1 MNGVRAVRSALVT
14 AALLI
19 ASVPLSMQERATG
32 QEATTEII
40 VTTNA
45 DAKNGDTS
53 SAANLTANSGPDGV
67 SLREAIETT
76 NNDPANYDIRFD
88 ASLSGATI
96 RVDPECCGNLPA
108 LTGGGVSIDG
118 DIDGDGDADVTIA
131 SDDLSHGLN
140 IVSSHNE
147 LHALAVQGFRT
158 GVVITASPSHLA
170 ALPSAQTFAGNVVRG
185 LVITDAATSGIRLW
199 PIGPDPSHQDCVPSA
214 CETHNRWID
223 TQLVGNTIVTEGGGT
238 GAIEVGLQG
247 VARDVVEGLSIEGN
261 VIRLTQPGH
270 AMNLTVGE
278 GAGADENRIADVVVA
293 NNTIDVPDY
302 GFGVNTWA
310 GFRGGSANLVENLRI
325 SGNTIRFSGSPPV
338 GQTTR
343 GIVLSL
349 SDGCNTEGCMGPGTV
364 TPTDNV
370 VRRIEIVG
378 NKIEGSTRG
387 VIASDPCCGTDYGSR
402 LRNVRIADNVIEATI
417 PTHDLNPWGIHVG
430 TQGGSVGRVQVV
442 GNSIEQRAPEPR
454 SDYVA
459 RLAGAAIGVTG
470 GLGKERGSLRDVLL
484 SRNRLDTPLLG
495 ISIIGGGPSDE
506 FAAFEAFRNRVFGV
520 TLRGNNVLQKP
531 VLATRW
537 HRKVKGIT
545 VIGGLGGPRPSTG
558 NWERTLRNSV
568 NCVRLRDNVVVGKR
582 DVVAVFGNLGKGAFQ
597 NTARLGGC

>member
-1 MNGVRAVRSALVT
+1 MDARRALRSTLVT
-14 AALLI
+14 AVLLI
-19 ASVPLSMQERATG
+19 ASIPVSPQESATG
-32 QEATTEII
+32 QEATTEIV
-40 VTTNA
+40 VTTSA

-53 SAANLTANSGPDGV
+53 SAVNLGANPGPDGV
-67 SLREAIETT
+67 SLREAIEAT
-76 NNDPANYDIRFD
+76 NNDLGSYDIRFD
-88 ASLSGATI
+88 VSLSGATI
-96 RVDPECCGNLPA
+96 RVDPACCGHLPP

-118 DIDGDGDADVTIA
+118 DIDGDGDPDVTIA
-131 SDDLSHGLN
+131 SDGLNHGLN
-140 IVSSHNE
+140 VVSSHNE
-147 LHALAVQGFRT
+147 LHALALQGFRN
-158 GVVITASPSHLA
+158 GVLITASPSHLA
-170 ALPSAQTFAGNVVRG
+170 ALPTAQTFAGNVVRG
-185 LVITDAATSGIRLW
+185 LVISDATSGIRIW
-199 PIGPDPSHQDCVPSA
+199 PIGPDPSHQECLPSA
-214 CETHNRWID
+214 CETHNRWTD

-247 VARDVVEGLSIEGN
+247 VAGDVVERLTIEGN
-261 VIRLTQPGH
+261 VIRLAQPGH

-293 NNTIDVPDY
+293 HNTIEVPDF
-302 GFGVNTWA
+302 GFGINTWS
-310 GFRGGSANLVENLRI
+310 GFRGGSANVVEDLRI
-325 SGNTIRFSGSPPV
+325 SENTIHFSGSPPV

-364 TPTDNV
+364 SPTDNV

-378 NKIEGSTRG
+378 NVIEGSTRG
-387 VIASDPCCGTDYGSR
+387 VIAADPCCGTDSGSR
-402 LRNVRIADNVIEATI
+402 LTDVRIADNVIDVTI
-417 PTHDLNPWGIHVG
+417 PPHDLNPWGIHVG
-430 TQGGSVGRVQVV
+430 TQGGSVERVKVV
-442 GNSIEQRAPEPR
+442 RNSIEQRAPEPR
-454 SDYVA
+454 SEYVA

-470 GLGKERGSLRDVLL
+470 GLGKERGSLRDVLV
-484 SRNRLDTPLLG
+484 SRNHLDTPLLG

-520 TLRGNNVLQKP
+520 TLRGNDVVQKP

-568 NCVRLRDNVVVGKR
+568 KCVRLRDNVVVGKR
-582 DVVAVFGNLGKGAFQ
+582 DVVGVFPNLGKNAFR